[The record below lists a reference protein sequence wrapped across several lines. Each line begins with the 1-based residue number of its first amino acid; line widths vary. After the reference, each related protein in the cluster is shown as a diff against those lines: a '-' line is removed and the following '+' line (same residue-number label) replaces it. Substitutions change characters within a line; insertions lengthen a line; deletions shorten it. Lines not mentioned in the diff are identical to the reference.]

1 MTVSERVYQAL
12 LVAYPVDHR
21 RSYGDP
27 MTQLFR
33 DRMRRDGGGRR
44 TIQVWIVVGFDLLS
58 SAFRERM
65 ETIMDTKNWTNRW
78 WETSVVLLAANSVVF
93 GFTFASSDHL
103 GWGIAIGF
111 VPGVLLIAGLAMRS
125 SQRIGATIFL
135 TVGSVL
141 AAIAWWVIYTVV
153 LAVVIVVGGFW
164 ASKIGPKTSSPKAAV
179 A

>member
-1 MTVSERVYQAL
+1 MTVSERVYRAL

-21 RSYGDP
+21 RMYGDP
-27 MTQLFR
+27 MVQLFR

-44 TIQVWIVVGFDLLS
+44 TIQVWIVVGFDLVS

-65 ETIMDTKNWTNRW
+65 ETIMDTKNWKSRW
-78 WETSVVLLAANSVVF
+78 WETSVVLLAVNSVVF
-93 GFTFASSDHL
+93 GFLGASHDHL

-125 SQRIGATIFL
+125 SHRIGASTFL
-135 TVGSVL
+135 TVGSV
-141 AAIAWWVIYTVV
+141 AAATAWWVIYTVV

-164 ASKIGPKTSSPKAAV
+164 ASKIGPKRTDPKAAV

>member
-1 MTVSERVYQAL
+1 M
-12 LVAYPVDHR
+12 
-21 RSYGDP
+21 
-27 MTQLFR
+27 
-33 DRMRRDGGGRR
+33 
-44 TIQVWIVVGFDLLS
+44 VVGFDLLS

-65 ETIMDTKNWTNRW
+65 ETIMDTKNWKSRW
-78 WETSVVLLAANSVVF
+78 WETSVVLLAVNSVVF
-93 GFTFASSDHL
+93 GFLGVSHDHL

-135 TVGSVL
+135 TVGSVT
-141 AAIAWWVIYTVV
+141 AASAWWVIYTVV

-164 ASKIGPKTSSPKAAV
+164 TNKIGPKRTNPKAAV

>member
-1 MTVSERVYQAL
+1 
-12 LVAYPVDHR
+12 
-21 RSYGDP
+21 
-27 MTQLFR
+27 
-33 DRMRRDGGGRR
+33 
-44 TIQVWIVVGFDLLS
+44 
-58 SAFRERM
+58 M
-65 ETIMDTKNWTNRW
+65 E
-78 WETSVVLLAANSVVF
+78 VNSLVF
-93 GFTFASSDHL
+93 GVLGASSDHL
-103 GWGIAIGF
+103 GWAVAIGF

-141 AAIAWWVIYTVV
+141 AAMAWWVIYTVV